1 MLAVKDLTIK
11 YKNNIILDNVSFN
24 IKKGDYLAIVGENGS
39 GKSTLVKAMLGLK
52 DYTGTI
58 DLSAFKSVGY
68 LPQVDESLENFPA
81 TVYEIVSL
89 GLVNQI
95 RFFFKKSDR
104 KKIDETLKRLDIYD
118 IKDAYF
124 GALSGG
130 QRQRVLL
137 ARALVS
143 GSDILFLDEPTT
155 GLDPIATEELYN
167 IIDRL
172 NEEGVTIVMV
182 THDINTCI
190 KCAKAVMHLKRG
202 ILFYGSRDDYVSTDL
217 YKVISGVHAHD

>member
-11 YKNNIILDNVSFN
+11 YKNNVILDNVSFN

-104 KKIDETLKRLDIYD
+104 QKIDETLKRLDIYD
-118 IKDAYF
+118 IKDSYF

-190 KCAKAVMHLKRG
+190 KCAKSVLHLNRG
-202 ILFYGSRDDYVSTDL
+202 ILFYGSKDEYLSTDL

>member
-104 KKIDETLKRLDIYD
+104 QKIDETLKRLDIYD

-182 THDINTCI
+182 THDISTCI
-190 KCAKAVMHLKRG
+190 KCAKSVLHLNRG
-202 ILFYGSRDDYVSTDL
+202 ILFYGSKDEYLSTDL
-217 YKVISGVHAHD
+217 YKLISGVHDHD

>member
-11 YKNNIILDNVSFN
+11 YKNNVILDNVSFN

-68 LPQVDESLENFPA
+68 LPQVDESLENFPT

-118 IKDAYF
+118 IKDSYF

-190 KCAKAVMHLKRG
+190 KCAKSVLHLNRG
-202 ILFYGSRDDYVSTDL
+202 ILFYGSKDEYLSTDL

>member
-11 YKNNIILDNVSFN
+11 YKNNVILNDVSFK

-104 KKIDETLKRLDIYD
+104 QKIDETLKRLDIYD
-118 IKDAYF
+118 IKDSYF

-190 KCAKAVMHLKRG
+190 KCAKSVLHLKRG
-202 ILFYGSRDDYVSTDL
+202 ILFYGSKDEYLATDL
-217 YKVISGVHAHD
+217 YKVISGVHDHD